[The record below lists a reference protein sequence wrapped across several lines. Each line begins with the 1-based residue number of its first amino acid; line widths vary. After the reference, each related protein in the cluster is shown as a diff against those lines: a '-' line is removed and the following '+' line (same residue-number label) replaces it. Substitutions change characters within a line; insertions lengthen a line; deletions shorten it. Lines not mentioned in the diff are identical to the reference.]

1 MTTSYPESG
10 SITKFSPHKS
20 TKSNNL
26 VLSALTTQPAEALGM
41 QKSLGKIAPG
51 YDANLVVVDG
61 EYFDP
66 KSKIVSVW
74 IEGKEHYIAS
84 KKTPTFLGTWSLKY
98 SGSSYDLIIEDPLK
112 TQSAE
117 KQKEFY
123 KIPRRFG
130 SIPVDELPLGCDHES
145 QYQKLPRV
153 P

>member
-1 MTTSYPESG
+1 
-10 SITKFSPHKS
+10 
-20 TKSNNL
+20 
-26 VLSALTTQPAEALGM
+26 M

-74 IEGKEHYIAS
+74 IEGKEYYIAS

-112 TQSAE
+112 TQSTE

-123 KIPRRFG
+123 KAYLNVNKKSVEIFNLDIFESSISFTIDG
-130 SIPVDELPLGCDHES
+130 SKLGLKRLLLSVENWQMIKFKD
-145 QYQKLPRV
+145 Q
-153 P
+153 

>member
-1 MTTSYPESG
+1 M
-10 SITKFSPHKS
+10 KKKS
-20 TKSNNL
+20 EFRKNL
-26 VLSALTTQPAEALGM
+26 QKVIDRGLSEDIVLSALTTQPAEALGM

-74 IEGKEHYIAS
+74 IEGEEHYIAS

-112 TQSAE
+112 TQSTE

-123 KIPRRFG
+123 KAYLNICLLYTSPSPRDGLLSRMP
-130 SIPVDELPLGCDHES
+130 SS
-145 QYQKLPRV
+145 A
-153 P
+153 